1 MYFIF
6 CSLFKCPYIQSYFIL
21 LYAFTFCVPC
31 CDVPYGF
38 RKRTMFGSPL
48 PPVVLGGLMSYLFY
62 LCLFAH
68 SRVQHV
74 FNIWITW
81 RCLIRDRN
89 CLPLASTWVHRRYFV
104 SSCYSSFFSFLS
116 CVVFLFWLSSSC
128 VLCTQCYRCPWTV
141 HSSLPLRFLSRL
153 FIATSS
159 YTFWYSILNL
169 ILFVKVIT
177 ISV

>member
-1 MYFIF
+1 MH
-6 CSLFKCPYIQSYFIL
+6 L
-21 LYAFTFCVPC
+21 LSVFRVVMSPMVSHKNDVRFAFTPNC
-31 CDVPYGF
+31 F
-38 RKRTMFGSPL
+38 RRAR
-48 PPVVLGGLMSYLFY
+48 VLIILFV
-62 LCLFAH
+62 LFAH

-74 FNIWITW
+74 FNIWVAW

-89 CLPLASTWVHRRYFV
+89 CLPLASTWVHRRFFV
-104 SSCYSSFFSFLS
+104 SSCCSSFLVF

-128 VLCTQCYRCPWTV
+128 VLCTQCYRCLWTV

-169 ILFVKVIT
+169 FLFVKVIT

>member
-31 CDVPYGF
+31 PLRFPQKNDVQF
-38 RKRTMFGSPL
+38 AFT
-48 PPVVLGGLMSYLFY
+48 PVVLGGLMPYLFY
-62 LCLFAH
+62 LCLFVH

-74 FNIWITW
+74 FNIWVTW
-81 RCLIRDRN
+81 RCLIKDRN
-89 CLPLASTWVHRRYFV
+89 CLPLASTWVHRRFFV
-104 SSCYSSFFSFLS
+104 SSCYSSFFSFLN

-128 VLCTQCYRCPWTV
+128 VLCTQCYRCLWTV

-169 ILFVKVIT
+169 FLFVKVIT